1 MGNSPVLETNDL
13 TDGALL
19 DWFAGNLQKTM
30 AQHGH
35 RLSCTMNQDEELT
48 GQENVVLHAVDPQSP
63 RAYRRKSR
71 AIFVIGTVAL
81 KSPVDNVLKFGYPLL
96 VRSLSNHFILLEPSD
111 DHERGPRAHFITLER
126 GHYTLASN
134 GDDTAFF
141 EEAMRR
147 IVPLATS
154 QLIIDNE
161 FTPDLSEE
169 LWEGDEYTE
178 SIYRAGRRLDALGL
192 LPAVF
197 PINDLLSPRDLR
209 HVKQLY
215 GIGGLSYGNLS
226 ARKDQKSFWM
236 SASGVDKSNLQT
248 VGRDILL
255 VTGYSPERRSIQ
267 LSVPANCQPRR
278 VSVDAI
284 EHLMIYREHPGAGA
298 ILHVHAWMDGIT
310 STEVNYPCG
319 TLELAQ
325 AVADLVCKAPD
336 PDHAVIGLRN
346 HGLTITGSNLDE
358 IFSRIEGR
366 ILLQVPMS

>member
-1 MGNSPVLETNDL
+1 MGNPPILQTNNL

-19 DWFAGNLQKTM
+19 NWFAENLQHTM

-35 RLSCTMNQDEELT
+35 RISCALNQDEEAT
-48 GQENVVLHAVDPQSP
+48 GRESVVLHSVDPQSP
-63 RAYRRKSR
+63 RAFRRKAR
-71 AIFVIGTVAL
+71 AIFVIGIAGL
-81 KSPVDNVLKFGYPLL
+81 KSRVDNVLKFGYPLL
-96 VRSLSNHFILLEPSD
+96 VRSLSNLFILLEPAE

-126 GHYTLASN
+126 GHYTLAAQ
-134 GDDTAFF
+134 GDDASFF
-141 EEAMRR
+141 EEAIRR

-161 FTPDLSEE
+161 FHHDLPEE

-178 SIYRAGRRLDALGL
+178 SLYRAGRRLDALGL

-226 ARKDQKSFWM
+226 ARKDQNSFWM

-248 VGRDILL
+248 VGRDVLL
-255 VTGYSPERRSIQ
+255 VTGYNPERRSIQ
-267 LSVPANCQPRR
+267 LSVPADCQPRR

-284 EHLMIYREHPGAGA
+284 EHLIIYREHPGVGA

-336 PDHAVIGLRN
+336 PDHAVIGLKN
-346 HGLTITGSNLDE
+346 HGLTITGSSLDE